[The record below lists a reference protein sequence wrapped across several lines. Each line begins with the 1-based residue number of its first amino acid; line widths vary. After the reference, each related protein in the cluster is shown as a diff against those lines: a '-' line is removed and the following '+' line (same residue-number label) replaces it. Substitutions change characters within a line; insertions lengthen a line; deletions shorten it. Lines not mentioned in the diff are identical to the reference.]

1 MQLREFLPKTL
12 FGRMLSIILVPM
24 IFVQVITV
32 FIFYE
37 RHWDTVTRH
46 MAQNLAGEMAL
57 LISDIGTNPDQA
69 SIASVTEKGW
79 QYFNFP
85 IDFQAGAILPSTVI
99 DPPETYAETM
109 LRRELKRQ
117 IKLLWVLDMST
128 DPNLIFID
136 LQMENGIL
144 RIYASRKRIFS

>member
-46 MAQNLAGEMAL
+46 MAQNLAGET
-57 LISDIGTNPDQA
+57 IR
-69 SIASVTEKGW
+69 
-79 QYFNFP
+79 
-85 IDFQAGAILPSTVI
+85 ILT
-99 DPPETYAETM
+99 
-109 LRRELKRQ
+109 
-117 IKLLWVLDMST
+117 
-128 DPNLIFID
+128 
-136 LQMENGIL
+136 
-144 RIYASRKRIFS
+144 ASRPSPKKAGNISAFRSIFRRVRFCLPPRLPRRKPMPKPCFGGN

>member
-24 IFVQVITV
+24 IIVQVITV

-46 MAQNLAGEMAL
+46 MAANLASEIAF
-57 LISDIGTNPDQA
+57 LIDGLGTAPDVKQIDPVITK
-69 SIASVTEKGW
+69 SW
-79 QYFNFP
+79 QFFNFP
-85 IDFQAGAILPSTVI
+85 VSFEPAASLDQTPKARPKTY
-99 DPPETYAETM
+99 PEDM
-109 LRRELKRQ
+109 LQRELNKRISQ
-117 IKLLWVLDMST
+117 AWQVNVDT

-136 LQMENGIL
+136 IQ
-144 RIYASRKRIFS
+144 FF

>member
-57 LISDIGTNPDQA
+57 LVSDIGTNPGQA
-69 SIASVTEKGW
+69 SIAAVTEKGW
-79 QYFNFP
+79 QYFSFP
-85 IDFQAGAILPSTVI
+85 IDFQAAAALPATSI

-109 LRRELKRQ
+109 LRR
-117 IKLLWVLDMST
+117 
-128 DPNLIFID
+128 
-136 LQMENGIL
+136 
-144 RIYASRKRIFS
+144 